1 MSQEVYKSLKETLN
15 DIDTNE
21 CLENFKVLYQVIL
34 EIILKR
40 YKGKCNFIIEDIQ
53 NIKMK
58 I

>member
-1 MSQEVYKSLKETLN
+1 MSQEVYNSLKETLN
-15 DIDTNE
+15 DIVTNE
-21 CLENFKVLYQVIL
+21 CLENFKVLYHVIL

>member
-1 MSQEVYKSLKETLN
+1 MSQEVYNSLKKTLN

-21 CLENFKVLYQVIL
+21 SLENFKVLNHVIL

>member
-1 MSQEVYKSLKETLN
+1 MSQEVYNSLKETLN

-21 CLENFKVLYQVIL
+21 CLENFKVLYHVIL